1 MYKSIYLLALLL
13 VGSIRTNAQDTSI
26 SDRIDTIVS
35 NLSPAKVIPQIAV
48 DKLHFKKAENR
59 RINFGLSGCEYYYI
73 ILRLFANK
81 SLSNEVL
88 SMDNTSLDTITIYRL
103 YEDKDD
109 PVLYLGGQLVSFD
122 TKRNFVWHTIP
133 VEITQRPSYYCIAVK
148 SSQKNINIQ
157 YELQNQDAFLKNYQG
172 YERIV
177 FFFIGIAFMISA
189 IMVLA
194 FFLFKKYVF
203 AAYLAY
209 MVCIS
214 VWIVSHYGRIFPNL
228 YPTLPA
234 INQIIKPI
242 SSLGAG
248 LFLLVVLQSVFRQNL
263 LPDKGLGKL
272 VRSLKAILLISI
284 GLMLLLLSPH
294 LNSIVRG
301 ILITLWNLEL
311 IFLIALII
319 FIPFH
324 FLATGS
330 IAKIFSMA
338 MFIICVMTLV
348 QLFAN
353 AGFIKSY
360 FLNEHGMALGSLIEN
375 SIMAF
380 GLFYGLLE
388 ERKNKE
394 LQVLALE
401 EEQTATLKK
410 LINVQDK
417 ERKRI
422 AGDLHDNIGPL
433 LAALKINFRR
443 IVNVKEEKKQ
453 LELVQKTEN
462 IIDDSIIEIRNVA
475 HNLMPKNLS
484 SNGLIN
490 TLSDYFQDLE
500 QLYNKKI
507 FFNHNVQS
515 SFEPELQMN
524 IYRIISELV
533 LNAVKHSDADMITVC
548 IFSEPGMAS
557 IFIQDNGQGFEVKPN
572 GNKNSLGIQSAESR
586 VHYLKGSFILK
597 SDQAKGTKITIE
609 IPL

>member
-1 MYKSIYLLALLL
+1 MALLL
-13 VGSIRTNAQDTSI
+13 MCSIKNIAQNTFID
-26 SDRIDTIVS
+26 DQIDTIVS
-35 NLSPAKVIPQIAV
+35 NLGPKKFIPQIVV

-59 RINFGLSGCEYYYI
+59 RLNFGLTGCEYYYI
-73 ILRLFANK
+73 ILK
-81 SLSNEVL
+81 LSASRTLNNQVL
-88 SMDNTSLDTITIYRL
+88 SIDNTSLDTITIYRL
-103 YEDKDD
+103 YDD
-109 PVLYLGGQLVSFD
+109 ADDSVLYLGGQLVSFD
-122 TKRNFVWHTIP
+122 TKRNYVWHTVP

-157 YELQNQDAFLKNYQG
+157 YEIQDQDAFLNNYQG
-172 YERIV
+172 SERIV
-177 FFFIGIAFMISA
+177 YFYMGIAFMISA
-189 IMVLA
+189 IILLA
-194 FFLFKKYVF
+194 FFLFKKHVF
-203 AAYLAY
+203 SAYLAY

-214 VWIVSHYGRIFPNL
+214 VWIVSHYGRIFPYL
-228 YPTLPA
+228 YPTLPV

-263 LPDKGLGKL
+263 VPDKGLGKL

-284 GLMLLLLSPH
+284 GLMLLLLSPQ
-294 LNSIVRG
+294 LNSTVRG
-301 ILITLWNLEL
+301 ILITLWHLEL

-338 MFIICVMTLV
+338 MFIICVMTLI

-360 FLNEHGMALGSLIEN
+360 FLNEHGMALGTMLEN

-394 LQVLALE
+394 LQMFALE

-422 AGDLHDNIGPL
+422 AGDLHDNLGPL

-443 IVNVKEEKKQ
+443 IVNAKEEKKQ

-475 HNLMPKNLS
+475 HNLMPKNIT

-490 TLSDYFQDLE
+490 TLSDYFQDME
-500 QLYNKKI
+500 QLYSKKI
-507 FFNHNVQS
+507 YFNHDVQS
-515 SFEPELQMN
+515 VFESDLQMN

-533 LNAVKHSDADMITVC
+533 LNAAKHSDADMITVC
-548 IFSEPGMAS
+548 IFSEPGMVS

-586 VHYLKGSFILK
+586 VHYLKGNFMLK
-597 SDQAKGTKITIE
+597 SEQAKGTKINIE

>member
-1 MYKSIYLLALLL
+1 MYKSICLMALLL
-13 VGSIRTNAQDTSI
+13 MCSIKNIAQNTFID
-26 SDRIDTIVS
+26 DQIDTIVS
-35 NLSPAKVIPQIAV
+35 NLGPKKFIPQIVV

-59 RINFGLSGCEYYYI
+59 RLNFGLTGCEYYYI
-73 ILRLFANK
+73 ILK
-81 SLSNEVL
+81 LSASRTLNNQVL
-88 SMDNTSLDTITIYRL
+88 SIDNTSLDTITIYRL
-103 YEDKDD
+103 YDD
-109 PVLYLGGQLVSFD
+109 ADDSVLYLGGQLVSFD
-122 TKRNFVWHTIP
+122 TKRNYVWHTVP

-157 YELQNQDAFLKNYQG
+157 YEIQDQDAFLNNYQG
-172 YERIV
+172 SERIV
-177 FFFIGIAFMISA
+177 YFYMGIAFMISA
-189 IMVLA
+189 IILLA
-194 FFLFKKYVF
+194 FFLFKKHVF
-203 AAYLAY
+203 SAYLAY

-214 VWIVSHYGRIFPNL
+214 VWIVSHYDRIFPYL
-228 YPTLPA
+228 YPTLPV

-263 LPDKGLGKL
+263 VPDKGLGKL

-284 GLMLLLLSPH
+284 GLMLLLLSPQ
-294 LNSIVRG
+294 LNSTVRG
-301 ILITLWNLEL
+301 ILITLWHLEL

-360 FLNEHGMALGSLIEN
+360 FLNEHGMALGTMLEN

-394 LQVLALE
+394 LQMFALE

-422 AGDLHDNIGPL
+422 AGDLHDNLGPL

-443 IVNVKEEKKQ
+443 IVNAKEEKKQ

-490 TLSDYFQDLE
+490 TLSDYFQDME
-500 QLYNKKI
+500 QLYSKKI
-507 FFNHNVQS
+507 YFNHDVQS
-515 SFEPELQMN
+515 VFE
-524 IYRIISELV
+524 
-533 LNAVKHSDADMITVC
+533 SD
-548 IFSEPGMAS
+548 
-557 IFIQDNGQGFEVKPN
+557 
-572 GNKNSLGIQSAESR
+572 L
-586 VHYLKGSFILK
+586 
-597 SDQAKGTKITIE
+597 
-609 IPL
+609 